1 MIAYCVTSNVTFPT
15 GVVDCIYYSFNCCDT
30 IFTIY
35 AWFAV
40 NAVSH
45 FTKCYV
51 VFNNT
56 ICING
61 SFSVVT
67 VNEVQAF
74 RQFNF
79 LFSTAVSCVVKFSI
93 AKVSC
98 FCIYCVNVLTIS
110 TNCFINCYVVTS
122 FNFCLSGF
130 QLFYVNCVSI
140 IYASFHVSDVQVTSI
155 DATFSNGWTIVDY
168 QTTVSDLSIA
178 NC

>member
-1 MIAYCVTSNVTFPT
+1 MIAYCITSNVTFPT
-15 GVVDCIYYSFNCCDT
+15 GVIDCINYSFNCCDT
-30 IFTIY
+30 VFTIN

-40 NAVSH
+40 NAVFY

-56 ICING
+56 VCING

-93 AKVSC
+93 AKVSS

-110 TNCFINCYVVTS
+110 TNCFINCYIVTS

-130 QLFYVNCVSI
+130 QLFYVNCISV
-140 IYASFHVSDVQVTSI
+140 IYASFHISNVQVTSV
-155 DATFSNGWTIVDY
+155 DTTFSDGRTIMDGQAIIVHY
-168 QTTVSDLSIA
+168 SVA

>member
-15 GVVDCIYYSFNCCDT
+15 GVVDCIYNSFNCSDT
-30 IFTIY
+30 IITINAWFTI
-35 AWFAV
+35 
-40 NAVSH
+40 NAVFH

-56 ICING
+56 VCING

-79 LFSTAVSCVVKFSI
+79 LFSTVVSCVVKFSI
-93 AKVSC
+93 AKVYASSAY
-98 FCIYCVNVLTIS
+98 FVNCLTII
-110 TNCFINCYVVTS
+110 TFTGCYCYIVTS

-130 QLFYVNCVSI
+130 QLFYVNCISV
-140 IYASFHVSDVQVTSI
+140 IYASFHVSDVQTTSI
-155 DATFSNGWTIVDY
+155 DTTFSNGWTIVDY